1 MVIGQQR
8 MYAIFVKHF
17 GSNAEHA
24 SEVCRVG
31 SQKAANQI
39 ARALMD
45 ERVLERNDPSN
56 CNSKKEFV
64 SRYSFVQVKEVA

>member
-1 MVIGQQR
+1 MF
-8 MYAIFVKHF
+8 AIFAKHF
-17 GSNAEHA
+17 GSNAENA

-31 SQKAANQI
+31 SQETANQI

-45 ERVLERNDPSN
+45 EKVLERIDPYNS
-56 CNSKKEFV
+56 NSKKEFV